1 MTVSEENW
9 KESFT
14 SPSFPLSTKLFMESS
29 CQDFAVLLFCW
40 ARFELLSFTSPRGPA
55 LLYATRAIPR
65 IRFDLCCFS
74 IIYFKLMSCFK
85 WKMKSEV
92 SLSFWKGNTITLTV
106 PDGCLLR
113 KPDKANASQSV
124 QNVRCKHQIE
134 KDQANTYGY
143 CFSET
148 TNIC

>member
-1 MTVSEENW
+1 
-9 KESFT
+9 
-14 SPSFPLSTKLFMESS
+14 
-29 CQDFAVLLFCW
+29 
-40 ARFELLSFTSPRGPA
+40 
-55 LLYATRAIPR
+55 
-65 IRFDLCCFS
+65 
-74 IIYFKLMSCFK
+74 MSCFK

-134 KDQANTYGY
+134 IGPSKYIRLLLLRNHEHLLVLSKNRLFLPPSNTLKFPRKAENTEVPWSHQGNN
-143 CFSET
+143 SPQL
-148 TNIC
+148 I